1 MCHTCEAVEDLCQQ
15 LPQLAFRS
23 HLSSPKSVSFTHTL
37 QISQL
42 KARAVLHSQFYEYFS
57 NPNYFMF
64 AVQLFKEET
73 VELVKV
79 FLKGTQERVQ

>member
-1 MCHTCEAVEDLCQQ
+1 MSHTCKAVEDLCQP
-15 LPQLAFRS
+15 LPQLASCS
-23 HLSSPKSVSFTHTL
+23 HLSSPKLVSFTHTL

-42 KARAVLHSQFYEYFS
+42 KAKAVLHSQFYEYFS

-73 VELVKV
+73 DELVKV